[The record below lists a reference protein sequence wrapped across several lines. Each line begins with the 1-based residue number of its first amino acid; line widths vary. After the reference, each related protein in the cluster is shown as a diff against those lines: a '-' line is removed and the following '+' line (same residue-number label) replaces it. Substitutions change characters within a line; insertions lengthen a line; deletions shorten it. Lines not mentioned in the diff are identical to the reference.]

1 MEISSIKRSILKLAS
16 SAISKELTTT
26 VAAGIAIGA
35 TTATSVALSPFITIP
50 ALLVLL
56 TAYLLLDKL
65 LRNEDKRRKFELT
78 KNNLATLTPI
88 RLRAYERLILVLE
101 RTLPTNLI
109 INTIKPEM
117 SNMEL
122 HTLLLTTIR
131 QEFSH
136 NISQQIYIS
145 DDLWVYIR
153 GAQESL
159 LKLIN
164 TSAAQCNPAN
174 SGAELAERIIQI
186 FSSSEKTP
194 SELAIQKLKNE
205 VRNFL

>member
-1 MEISSIKRSILKLAS
+1 MEITELLK
-16 SAISKELTTT
+16 IS
-26 VAAGIAIGA
+26 
-35 TTATSVALSPFITIP
+35 IP
-50 ALLVLL
+50 AIFVLL

-78 KNNLATLTPI
+78 TNNLATFIPI

-109 INTIKPEM
+109 VNTIKPEM
-117 SNMEL
+117 SNLEL
-122 HTLLLTTIR
+122 HTKLLTTIR

-136 NISQQIYIS
+136 NISQQIYVS
-145 DDLWVYIR
+145 DELWNYIR

-164 TSAAQCNPAN
+164 TCSSQCNPAN
-174 SGAELAERIIQI
+174 SGSELAERIIKI
-186 FSSSEKTP
+186 FSASESTP
-194 SELAIQKLKNE
+194 SELAIEKLKYE
-205 VRNFL
+205 VRNYF

>member
-1 MEISSIKRSILKLAS
+1 MEITELLK
-16 SAISKELTTT
+16 
-26 VAAGIAIGA
+26 
-35 TTATSVALSPFITIP
+35 ITIP

-164 TSAAQCNPAN
+164 TSATQCNPAN
-174 SGAELAERIIQI
+174 PGAELAERIIQI
-186 FSSSEKTP
+186 FSSSDKTP

>member
-1 MEISSIKRSILKLAS
+1 MEITELLK
-16 SAISKELTTT
+16 
-26 VAAGIAIGA
+26 
-35 TTATSVALSPFITIP
+35 ITIP

>member
-1 MEISSIKRSILKLAS
+1 MEITDILK
-16 SAISKELTTT
+16 
-26 VAAGIAIGA
+26 
-35 TTATSVALSPFITIP
+35 ITIP

-65 LRNEDKRRKFELT
+65 LRNEDNRRKFELT
-78 KNNLATLTPI
+78 KSNLTTLVPI

-101 RTLPTNLI
+101 RTLPANLI
-109 INTIKPEM
+109 VNTIKPEM

-122 HTLLLTTIR
+122 HTLLLATIR

-136 NISQQIYIS
+136 NISQQFYVS
-145 DDLWVYIR
+145 DNLWIYIR

-164 TSAAQCNPAN
+164 TCAAQCNPSN
-174 SGAELAERIIQI
+174 SGAELAERIIQV

-194 SELAIQKLKNE
+194 SEVAIEKLKTE
-205 VRNFL
+205 VRNYM

>member
-1 MEISSIKRSILKLAS
+1 MEITELLK
-16 SAISKELTTT
+16 
-26 VAAGIAIGA
+26 
-35 TTATSVALSPFITIP
+35 ITIP
-50 ALLVLL
+50 AILVLL
-56 TAYLLLDKL
+56 TAYIVLDKL

-78 KNNLATLTPI
+78 KNNLSALTPI

-101 RTLPTNLI
+101 RTIPANLI
-109 INTIKPEM
+109 VNTIKPEM

-122 HTLLLTTIR
+122 HTHLLATIR

-136 NISQQIYIS
+136 NTSQQIYVS
-145 DDLWVYIR
+145 DDLWLYIR

-164 TSAAQCNPAN
+164 TCAAQCNPSN

-194 SELAIQKLKNE
+194 SELAIEKLKNE
-205 VRNFL
+205 VRNYL

>member
-1 MEISSIKRSILKLAS
+1 MEITDILK
-16 SAISKELTTT
+16 
-26 VAAGIAIGA
+26 
-35 TTATSVALSPFITIP
+35 ITIP

-65 LRNEDKRRKFELT
+65 LRNEDNRRKFELT
-78 KNNLATLTPI
+78 KSNLTTLVPI

-101 RTLPTNLI
+101 RTLPANLI
-109 INTIKPEM
+109 VNTIKPEM

-122 HTLLLTTIR
+122 HSLLLGTIR

-136 NISQQIYIS
+136 NISQQIYVS
-145 DDLWVYIR
+145 DNLWIYIR

-164 TSAAQCNPAN
+164 TCAAQCNPSN
-174 SGAELAERIIQI
+174 SGAELAERIIQV

-194 SELAIQKLKNE
+194 SEVAIEKLKTE
-205 VRNFL
+205 VRNYM